1 MSICEHGIDS
11 RKEICTECYIA
22 GMQADIERLG
32 VDINDLSMLLRRLAS
47 RHPDDEVSRKAME
60 YLSRK
65 GLAGEPLR
73 DEDTA
78 LQVGQALIDERN
90 AMEEEKR

>member
-11 RKEICTECYIA
+11 RTGTCTECYIA

-65 GLAGEPLR
+65 GLVMRQDRNGE
-73 DEDTA
+73 ETVWMA
-78 LQVGQALIDERN
+78 
-90 AMEEEKR
+90 